1 MLSERLRPQNI
12 SELVG
17 NEHARLQLVKWLKNW
32 KVSSKP
38 ILLMGPPGVGKSTSI
53 HAVAKEFGYTVIEY
67 NASDV
72 RTREGLRAAL
82 GPVLENT
89 SLFGEREKLLIF
101 LDEVDGL
108 SGR

>member
-17 NEHARLQLVKWLKNW
+17 NEQARLQLVKWLKNW
-32 KVSSKP
+32 KVGSKP

-53 HAVAKEFGYTVIEY
+53 YAVTREFGYSVIEY

-72 RTREGLRAAL
+72 RTRDDLRAAL
-82 GPVLENT
+82 GPVLE
-89 SLFGEREKLLIF
+89 
-101 LDEVDGL
+101 
-108 SGR
+108 